1 VNAIGGC
8 HFFDIFFGGD
18 YNPEM
23 SKTCS
28 IDGCDQPVAARGM
41 CSKHYQRWRRDENTK
56 VGSIGRPKKY
66 PDGLGDKHKGAPRI
80 TVRLDPH
87 ILEWVKEQGGAGFL
101 RHVAGELY
109 ELRDEERFQEW
120 WDRLKPQEE
129 R

>member
-1 VNAIGGC
+1 MNAIGGC

-56 VGSIGRPKKY
+56 VGSIGRPK
-66 PDGLGDKHKGAPRI
+66 GAPRI